1 MAAKD
6 SAGPQPPS
14 IANRERA
21 GQPGE
26 LGATVGELA
35 LRDEA
40 LRRAVRLDVVQ
51 ELADDMAHDLNNVLT
66 VIAGSLQLFLMQQG
80 GETVQ
85 HHFVRNAIE
94 AALRG
99 AQMTGNLLAYA
110 SPQVIDTRV
119 FDVAGLIQGLAPLL
133 RESLGSSITLD
144 LESAVAALQ
153 PPNPPQPAQ
162 PAHGHWVLADS
173 RFVES
178 ALLAMCRSVAHST
191 TPNAGAVSSVA
202 GAATGSLAGR
212 MAGRMSVRTCFLAAA
227 DAQRR
232 SGAVT
237 HGRDFIQLSIAV
249 AGSGLSAAD
258 IRQTLTPAFHGGLSD
273 RAALDLSAAYA
284 SVRQCGGDIGVEPL
298 ATDPAATGFVVT
310 VLLPAATAPAPRP

>member
-1 MAAKD
+1 MAAKVG
-6 SAGPQPPS
+6 AGPKPPL
-14 IANRERA
+14 
-21 GQPGE
+21 Q
-26 LGATVGELA
+26 LA

-40 LRRAVRLDVVQ
+40 LCRAVRLDVVQ

-80 GETVQ
+80 GETAQ

-110 SPQVIDTRV
+110 SPQVIETRV
-119 FDVAGLIQGLAPLL
+119 FNVTGLILGLAPLL
-133 RESLGSSITLD
+133 REALGNGVRLD
-144 LESAVAALQ
+144 LDAGGAALD
-153 PPNPPQPAQ
+153 PPSLSQLPSELPSQRPQHA
-162 PAHGHWVLADS
+162 HWVLADS

-178 ALLAMCRSVAHST
+178 ALLAMGRSVAQSMD
-191 TPNAGAVSSVA
+191 PPGAGN
-202 GAATGSLAGR
+202 GAARLSLR
-212 MAGRMSVRTCFLAAA
+212 ISSLPAA

-232 SGAVT
+232 SGAVST
-237 HGRDFIQLSIAV
+237 EQDFILLSIAV

-258 IRQTLTPAFHGGLSD
+258 IRQTLTPAFHGGSSD

-284 SVRQCGGDIGVEPL
+284 SVRQGGGDIGVEPL
-298 ATDPAATGFVVT
+298 ATDRAVTGFVVSI
-310 VLLPAATAPAPRP
+310 LLPAATAPAP